1 MPSLHERAGEVFLAA
16 LSRPIAE
23 RDLFLVDACRGDEA
37 LLREVGSL
45 LLFHDSESEPEIDP
59 FAGRKDYAAGELFAG
74 RYRMIARVGRGGMGD
89 VWRADDL
96 TLGAAVAL
104 KLMNAASESD
114 RTRILQEARLARQI
128 THAAVCRV
136 FDVGEADG
144 AVFLSMELVE
154 GEDLAALLKRAGRLT
169 SERVTD
175 IGEQLCA
182 GLAAAHAEG
191 VLHRDLKPANVLMDS
206 NGRVRITDFGI
217 AVTTRDVAPSGL
229 VGTLGYMAPEQLAVD
244 GHVAERA
251 DIYALG
257 VILYELVT
265 GQPHH
270 AVDAGNAPS
279 QLPLLA
285 PGINPRL
292 ARALGKAIAPD
303 PHNRPASASEMAAE
317 LSTVEATP
325 DSSATRRTLTLAG
338 AAVAIAVA

>member
-1 MPSLHERAGEVFLAA
+1 MLSLHERAGEVFLAA

-23 RDLFLVDACRGDEA
+23 RDVFLVDACRGDEA

-45 LLFHDSESEPEIDP
+45 LLFHEGESEPEIDP
-59 FAGRKDYAAGELFAG
+59 FAGRKDYAAGEVFAG

-96 TLGAAVAL
+96 TLGTPVAL
-104 KLMNAASESD
+104 KLMNGASASD
-114 RTRILQEARLARQI
+114 RTRILQEARRARQI

-136 FDVGEADG
+136 FDVGEAEG

-175 IGEQLCA
+175 IGQQLCA

-217 AVTTRDVAPSGL
+217 AVATHDVAPSGL
-229 VGTLGYMAPEQLAVD
+229 IGTLGYMAPEQLAAN
-244 GHVAERA
+244 GHVTERT

-265 GQPHH
+265 GHPHH
-270 AVDAGNAPS
+270 AVDGVDAPL

-292 ARALGKAIAPD
+292 ERVIATAIAPD
-303 PHNRPASASEMAAE
+303 PHDRQASAIDLAAE
-317 LSTVEATP
+317 LSTVEVTR
-325 DSSATRRTLTLAG
+325 DSSATTRMSTL
-338 AAVAIAVA
+338 